1 MPRPAATL
9 RLFRSWPTNTM
20 HSILVVDDDRETCR
34 FITELLATP
43 ARRVVSEQDPS
54 RALHLLRTDRFDLM
68 ISDINLNAQSSGL
81 DLLRAFKSEHPS
93 AHVLLISGFGTLETA
108 IEAVRAGAFD
118 YISKPFN
125 IAEIKAMVD
134 RALAH
139 AGERSNGHGAAR
151 QPIEHPPELI
161 GRTAGMLAVYKQIAF
176 AADSAA
182 PVLILGESGTGKE
195 LVARAVHSH
204 GRRASRPFVALNC
217 GAVPE
222 TLLESELFGHTRG
235 AFTGA
240 VGDRKG
246 IFEQATGGTVF
257 LDEIG
262 ETSLALQVRLLRA
275 IEEGEVRPVGGNR
288 AMQVDARV
296 ISATNRDLNL
306 EVAEQ
311 RFRQDL
317 FYRLS
322 VIVISVPPLR
332 ERRADIPMLVER
344 FVQSAS
350 ARAGRAV
357 EVSPSALDALV
368 GYDWPGNVRELE
380 NTIERAV
387 LFSRGNAIDV
397 VDLPEAIARS
407 TASADLHQRVFADL
421 PSLDEL
427 ERRYLAHVLQ
437 AVGGNR
443 TRAAEV
449 LGIDRRTLYRMAAR
463 FGLDLGEEQ

>member
-1 MPRPAATL
+1 
-9 RLFRSWPTNTM
+9 M

-34 FITELLATP
+34 FITELIGGTD
-43 ARRVVSEQDPS
+43 RRIVSEQDPA
-54 RALHLLRTDRFDLM
+54 RALHLLRSDRFDLM
-68 ISDINLNAQSSGL
+68 ISDINLNASSSGL
-81 DLLRAFKSEHPS
+81 DLLRAFKTAQPS

-139 AGERSNGHGAAR
+139 AREPAGTGPGAAGR
-151 QPIEHPPELI
+151 TAAMIEHPPGLI

-176 AADSAA
+176 AADSVA

-195 LVARAVHSH
+195 LVARAVHAN
-204 GRRASRPFVALNC
+204 GRRAARPFVALNC

-222 TLLESELFGHTRG
+222 TLLESELFGHARG

-240 VGDRKG
+240 IGDRKG
-246 IFEQATGGTVF
+246 IFEQASGGTVF
-257 LDEIG
+257 LDVIG

-296 ISATNRDLNL
+296 ISATNRDLASD
-306 EVAEQ
+306 VAEQ

-317 FYRLS
+317 YYRLS

-332 ERRADIPMLVER
+332 ERRADIPLLVER
-344 FVQSAS
+344 FVQSAG
-350 ARAGRAV
+350 ARAARTV
-357 EVSPSALDALV
+357 EVSPATLDALV

-397 VDLPEAIARS
+397 ADLPAAIGRA
-407 TASADLHQRVFADL
+407 TASADLHQRLFADL

-437 AVGGNR
+437 SVGGNR

-449 LGIDRRTLYRMAAR
+449 MGIDRRTLYRMAAR
-463 FGLDLGEEQ
+463 FGLDLGEES